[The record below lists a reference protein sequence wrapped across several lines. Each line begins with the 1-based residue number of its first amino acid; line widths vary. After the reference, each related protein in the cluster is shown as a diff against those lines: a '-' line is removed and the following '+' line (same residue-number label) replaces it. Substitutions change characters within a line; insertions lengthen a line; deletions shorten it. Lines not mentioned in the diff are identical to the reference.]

1 MLEYKAFKEAVTRNL
16 LDQGSAIEMESMLAR
31 VGMQSIGEDVR
42 ELQRATISNESM
54 FREKIQKVLMSEG
67 PEGGVSSN
75 PEVEEAR
82 KKKLDEQLDSKIQN
96 AFEKLRND
104 NLFIWK

>member
-1 MLEYKAFKEAVTRNL
+1 MEIMLSKITH
-16 LDQGSAIEMESMLAR
+16 LD
-31 VGMQSIGEDVR
+31 IGEQLR
-42 ELQRATISNESM
+42 LLHRATDSNDAAIKD
-54 FREKIQKVLMSEG
+54 KIQKVLLSEG
-67 PEGGVSSN
+67 ADGGQGTS

-82 KKKLDEQLDSKIQN
+82 KKKLDEQVDTKIQN